1 MSQPDLATTA
11 DLETDSYRPAGFTT
25 AEDAEAWVA
34 TGMSA
39 ASAYEW
45 AQAGY
50 EPGEAGKW
58 WNAGVSTPA
67 TATGWESFGFTPA
80 TATPWTTLEESPS
93 EAAEL
98 AESGVTAV
106 QQGRRLGRETA
117 LEGPAADPIQP
128 SQGITF

>member
-1 MSQPDLATTA
+1 
-11 DLETDSYRPAGFTT
+11 
-25 AEDAEAWVA
+25 
-34 TGMSA
+34 MSA
-39 ASAYEW
+39 ATAYEW

-58 WNAGVSTPA
+58 WNAGVTTPA
-67 TATGWESFGFTPA
+67 SAAEWESFGFTPT
-80 TATPWTTLEESPS
+80 TATPWTALAASPS

-117 LEGPAADPIQP
+117 LKSRAADPIQP
-128 SQGITF
+128 SEGITL